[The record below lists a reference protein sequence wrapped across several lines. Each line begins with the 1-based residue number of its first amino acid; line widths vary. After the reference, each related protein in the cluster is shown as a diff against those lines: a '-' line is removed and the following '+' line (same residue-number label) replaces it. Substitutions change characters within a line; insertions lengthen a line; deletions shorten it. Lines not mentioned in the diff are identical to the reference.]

1 MSESNLSDKIIENVV
16 DGITNIIKKTIIF
29 EKTERIKGMLFGF
42 TLCSSIV
49 GLFTIYNTYTTVT
62 NKEEIKNTH
71 IFLKSIQHYPRI
83 YYKLLTE
90 YKSILYNLSIKFNK
104 IDDKFDKFEEKNKE
118 KIYKVDDKIDKLNE
132 KIDKLIGIL

>member
-1 MSESNLSDKIIENVV
+1 MSESNISDKIIENVV

-71 IFLKSIQHYPRI
+71 IFLKSIQHYPRM
-83 YYKLLTE
+83 YYKLFLE
-90 YKSILYNLSIKFNK
+90 YKNILYNLNIKLNK
-104 IDDKFDKFEEKNKE
+104 IDEKTNKIDEKNEEKIDKL
-118 KIYKVDDKIDKLNE
+118 YDKIDKLNE
-132 KIDKLIGIL
+132 KIDKIIESL